1 MENNEE
7 KTVNENTGVANAQD
21 DDKLI
26 HNIELSWPFMDCI
39 VSFCM
44 ETKNL
49 STTPF
54 TVKTRTRT

>member
-26 HNIELSWPFMDCI
+26 HNIELSWPFMDCMRI
-39 VSFCM
+39 ILYGNKKSEYNAFHC
-44 ETKNL
+44 EDKD
-49 STTPF
+49 
-54 TVKTRTRT
+54 